1 MKKLRQYF
9 FQGLL
14 VFLPLAITIFV
25 VYTVFVKIDRFFSF
39 KIPGL
44 GIALTLLIILGLGI
58 AASNILIKKLLVL
71 VELIFTR
78 LPLVKLIYNALK
90 DLINA
95 FAGDK
100 KSFNNPVLVSLW
112 PEGNTQAIGFLT
124 RSSLEDLGIEDR
136 VAVYFP
142 QSFNFAGNLLIVPSS
157 QITPLQADPS
167 DVMSLV
173 VSGGI
178 SFRKRNGPRKSP
190 PASEVSP
197 T

>member
-1 MKKLRQYF
+1 MMKKLRQYF

-14 VFLPLAITIFV
+14 VFLPLAVTIFV
-25 VYTVFVKIDRFFSF
+25 VYTVFVKIDSLFNF

-44 GIALTLLIILGLGI
+44 GLALTLLIILGLGI
-58 AASNILIKKLLVL
+58 LASNILIKKLLVW
-71 VELIFTR
+71 VELIFER
-78 LPLVKLIYNALK
+78 LPLIKLVYYALK

-95 FAGDK
+95 FAGDR
-100 KSFNNPVLVSLW
+100 KSFDSPVLVSLW
-112 PEGNTQAIGFLT
+112 PDGNTQAIGFLT
-124 RSSLEDLGIEDR
+124 RANLDALGIEDR

-142 QSFNFAGNLLIVPSS
+142 QSFNFAGNLLIVPSR
-157 QITPLQADPS
+157 QITPLEADPS

-178 SFRKRNGPRKSP
+178 SFRKRKSLGNG
-190 PASEVSP
+190 

>member
-1 MKKLRQYF
+1 M
-9 FQGLL
+9 
-14 VFLPLAITIFV
+14 PLAVTIFV
-25 VYTVFVKIDRFFSF
+25 VYTVFVKIDRLFSF

-44 GIALTLLIILGLGI
+44 GIAFTVLLIFGLGL
-58 AASNILIKKLLVL
+58 AASNILTKKILAI
-71 VELIFTR
+71 VELIFAR
-78 LPLVKLIYNALK
+78 LPLVKIIYTAIK

-100 KSFNNPVLVSLW
+100 KSFDNPVLVSLW
-112 PEGNTQAIGFLT
+112 PDGNTQAVGFMT
-124 RSSLEDLGIEDR
+124 RSSLEDIGIANR

-157 QITPLQADPS
+157 QITPLRADPS

-178 SFRKRNGPRKSP
+178 SFPKRGAGQNL
-190 PASEVSP
+190 EQ
-197 T
+197 

>member
-9 FQGLL
+9 IQGLL
-14 VFLPLAITIFV
+14 VFMPLAVTIYV
-25 VYTVFVKIDRFFSF
+25 VYTVFIKIDQLFSF

-44 GIALTLLIILGLGI
+44 GIVFTVLLIFVLGL
-58 AASNILIKKLLVL
+58 AASNILTKKSLTII
-71 VELIFTR
+71 ELIFTR
-78 LPLVKLIYNALK
+78 LPLVKIIYTAIK

-112 PEGNTQAIGFLT
+112 PDGNTQAIGFMT
-124 RSSLEDLGIEDR
+124 RSSLEDIGIANR

-167 DVMSLV
+167 DVMRMV

-178 SFRKRNGPRKSP
+178 SFQKQGAGQTLEICKS
-190 PASEVSP
+190 E
-197 T
+197 